1 MYQMLQV
8 SRYCYALL
16 HPHSANLDK
25 KSLPAVGEKYVGLPT
40 SRTLQDFAELFNA
53 LTSIDES
60 DLGGE
65 NEEWT
70 EEVEETLDKMVTS
83 ASYLLVVRFVQF

>member
-1 MYQMLQV
+1 MIMRKLDAGGLDLLTPPPHIHARQ
-8 SRYCYALL
+8 ALL
-16 HPHSANLDK
+16 HPHSANLDN

-53 LTSIDES
+53 LTNIDES

-65 NEEWT
+65 NEERT
-70 EEVEETLDKMVTS
+70 EEVEETLDKMV
-83 ASYLLVVRFVQF
+83 